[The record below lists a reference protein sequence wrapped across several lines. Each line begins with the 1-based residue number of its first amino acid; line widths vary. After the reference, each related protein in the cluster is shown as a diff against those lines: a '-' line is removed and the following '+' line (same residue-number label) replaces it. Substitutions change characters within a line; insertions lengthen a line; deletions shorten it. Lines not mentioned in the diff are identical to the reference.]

1 MTTVVLE
8 QTAATLT
15 AVAAVT
21 AVATV
26 VTTTVATLTAMAART
41 TAVRHAT
48 AAVTG
53 NSGRLSAH
61 EGDRH
66 QAEENGRSDS
76 IETLHS
82 QSPERIVENHKV
94 KLERDMRSRS
104 RHENQTGPGRPPDR
118 KVDPHSRESTVAQST
133 KTSGQ
138 PAAFPRKRCGLVKS
152 FRLGKLVKKANTGYF
167 GVKNLKH
174 RVFLWRWRK
183 NRHIQPVGPSGVW

>member
-8 QTAATLT
+8 QTAATLA
-15 AVAAVT
+15 AVAALT

-26 VTTTVATLTAMAART
+26 VTTTVATLTTVAALA

-48 AAVTG
+48 AAVAS

-118 KVDPHSRESTVAQST
+118 KVDPHSRESTVAQRT
-133 KTSGQ
+133 KTTGNQ
-138 PAAFPRKRCGLVKS
+138 RRFPGNAAG
-152 FRLGKLVKKANTGYF
+152 
-167 GVKNLKH
+167 
-174 RVFLWRWRK
+174 W
-183 NRHIQPVGPSGVW
+183 